1 LKKPIKATTIFNGPF
16 MDLLTTDMPLIL
28 LNKKN
33 GFYVG
38 VMQIKF

>member
-1 LKKPIKATTIFNGPF
+1 
-16 MDLLTTDMPLIL
+16 MDLLTTDMPLTF
-28 LNKKN
+28 LNKN